1 MNESIKNQLHEASQ
15 HLANLRLDECI
26 DQVELIL
33 DKTKEHQKP
42 YYIGVR
48 AAQINED
55 STKLLSLIKRGIY
68 NITGDRTL
76 FLEASYRAC
85 KQMELKGQCLDLA
98 KRLEEDG
105 KNSNR
110 VDLLLYQ
117 VDALLINDDTQT
129 AEKIIEN
136 LIKKYPDNLE
146 CRLKG
151 IDCKRQ
157 NEDWDGARRIARK
170 TAKQFPKMWLSH
182 DAFAE
187 ECLRAG
193 KIKRATKIYQ
203 IALDTNKGQNSN
215 SIEPKT
221 SLSTLQ
227 YYSPNKWQGS
237 CNQRIEKIRL
247 INQKIRLQW
256 DTSLRQQDTY
266 QLIDSNDASAI
277 IDQCIGQ
284 KEVDLFR
291 KCALPAMQADVIR
304 VVHLATQSHALYIDW
319 PYRPFQLSTLFEQKL
334 FQAGESMLAG
344 KRRNQNWVLWNGF
357 AYSSPK
363 NSLQQFFLNVM
374 ERIFYNINNE
384 ASNNVYTVTGPGVW
398 IKAYDQYFNGSR
410 SFDVHQITYPG
421 DVQQVFK
428 PALDKR
434 PSMKGHWSAVQK
446 SQSIYIND
454 IAQER

>member
-1 MNESIKNQLHEASQ
+1 MAETIE
-15 HLANLRLDECI
+15 
-26 DQVELIL
+26 
-33 DKTKEHQKP
+33 
-42 YYIGVR
+42 
-48 AAQINED
+48 
-55 STKLLSLIKRGIY
+55 
-68 NITGDRTL
+68 
-76 FLEASYRAC
+76 
-85 KQMELKGQCLDLA
+85 
-98 KRLEEDG
+98 
-105 KNSNR
+105 
-110 VDLLLYQ
+110 
-117 VDALLINDDTQT
+117 TQQ
-129 AEKIIEN
+129 EN
-136 LIKKYPDNLE
+136 
-146 CRLKG
+146 
-151 IDCKRQ
+151 
-157 NEDWDGARRIARK
+157 
-170 TAKQFPKMWLSH
+170 
-182 DAFAE
+182 
-187 ECLRAG
+187 
-193 KIKRATKIYQ
+193 
-203 IALDTNKGQNSN
+203 
-215 SIEPKT
+215 
-221 SLSTLQ
+221 
-227 YYSPNKWQGS
+227 

-363 NSLQQFFLNVM
+363 NSLQQFFLNIM

-384 ASNNVYTVTGPGVW
+384 VSNNVYTVTGPGVW